1 MKELK
6 RVFLILFVACLF
18 GQVKGQDTNTNK
30 GMAVEPEGTLFN
42 QAVQKAKQLNKLVF
56 LDCYTSWCGPCK
68 MMASKVFPQEVV
80 GNFMNP
86 KYVCI
91 KINMEQGEG
100 VALAKKFQI
109 SAYPTFIIFNGN
121 GQEIGRFLGGCPAEE
136 FIKKVQTASIDN
148 GSAEMDKRFA
158 DGDRSEEF
166 LLSYLKTLSSAYK
179 RDQCNA
185 VTEELL
191 KGKEKTFAASKLLA
205 EMFMRNINNPF
216 CPAFIYT
223 AKHPEKLIETL
234 GEVPVRMKLNSVWA
248 GYGRYLL
255 VDENGKKEIDTDK
268 LEKWIKLMKECNVE
282 NREEIRLSTLINITG
297 LQENWDAY
305 IGYINEY
312 WNNPTLDV
320 TDLSLCKWCTP
331 ILRKC
336 KEKGPRHE
344 ALVLLQKRLGD
355 LESGKR
361 LPQTKQGNM
370 TLSGDLNKAM
380 KMIIDELQKD

>member
-6 RVFLILFVACLF
+6 TVFLILFVACLSA
-18 GQVKGQDTNTNK
+18 QAQGQDTSK
-30 GMAVEPEGTLFN
+30 GMAVEPEGTLFD

-68 MMASKVFPQEVV
+68 MMASKVFPQEIV
-80 GNFMNP
+80 GDFMNP

-121 GQEIGRFLGGCPAEE
+121 GQEIGRFLGGSSAEE
-136 FIKKVQTASIDN
+136 FIKKVKAASIDN

-166 LLSYLKTLSSAYK
+166 LLSYLKTLGSVYK
-179 RDQCNA
+179 HEQCNT

-191 KGKEKTFAASKLLA
+191 KGKAETFAANKLLA

-223 AKHPEKLIETL
+223 AKHPEKLIETV
-234 GEVPVRMKLNSVWA
+234 GDIPVRMKLNNVWA
-248 GYGRYLL
+248 GYGRNLL
-255 VDENGKKEIDTDK
+255 VEENGEKRIDTDK
-268 LEKWIKLMKECNVE
+268 LNKWIKLMEECKVE

-297 LQENWDAY
+297 QRQDWDAY

-312 WNNPTLDV
+312 WNNSNLDV
-320 TDLSLCKWCTP
+320 TDLNLCKWCTP
-331 ILRKC
+331 ILKDC

-344 ALVLLQKRLGD
+344 ALVLLQKRLSD

-361 LPQTKQGNM
+361 APQTKQGNM
-370 TLSGDLNKAM
+370 TLSGNLSKAM
-380 KMIIDELQKD
+380 KMIIDELQKE